1 MRPLTILHT
10 EWSDGWGGQEI
21 RIVDEARGIAER
33 GHRVLIVA
41 RPQCKILAKA
51 RDAGLGTIELEMRR
65 AFDFAAIKKLRD
77 IIRAEKA
84 DIVVTHSSVD
94 SWIGAFAAKRAG
106 TRLIRTRHLSSEVPS
121 HPLNIIYRLP
131 DAVVTTG
138 EAVRRQLIEHSRLR
152 EDRVTSI
159 PTGVDVD
166 KFSPRPPDL
175 AAKRALGLPDDCKVA
190 TMVAVLRKFKR
201 HELFLEAARM
211 LTEEAKGFR
220 FLVVGDGPR
229 REIIEQMIREK
240 NLGESVKMSGHVE
253 DVRPILSFS
262 DVAVLS
268 SGWGEGVPQAIAQ
281 ALAMARPVVA
291 TDVGSIP
298 ELVKHEETGLLVT
311 KENVQALAA
320 AMKRMLTDTELAT
333 RCGKHG
339 RAHVVQNFSRE
350 KMINDTL
357 GLYEQL
363 ITESAQL
370 C

>member
-21 RIVDEARGIAER
+21 RIVEEARGVAER

-41 RPQCKILAKA
+41 RPQCRILAKA
-51 RDAGLGTIELEMRR
+51 RDAGLGTVELEMRR
-65 AFDFAAIKKLRD
+65 AFDFAAVKKLRD

-106 TRLIRTRHLSSEVPS
+106 VKLIRTRHLSSEVPS

-131 DAVVTTG
+131 NAVVTTG
-138 EAVRRQLIEHSRLR
+138 ESVRRQLIEHSRLR
-152 EDRVTSI
+152 EDKVVSI

-166 KFSPRPPDL
+166 KFAPRPPDL

-201 HELFLEAARM
+201 HELFLEAARI
-211 LTEEAKGFR
+211 LREKGEAIR
-220 FLVVGDGPR
+220 FLIVGEGPQR
-229 REIIEQMIREK
+229 PNIEQLIREK
-240 NLGESVKMSGHVE
+240 NLGDCVKLTGHVE
-253 DVRPILSFS
+253 DVRAILSLS
-262 DVAVLS
+262 DVVVLS
-268 SGWGEGVPQAIAQ
+268 SGWGEGVPQAVAQ

-291 TDVGSIP
+291 TNVGSVA
-298 ELVKHEETGLLVT
+298 ELVKNEQTGLLVA
-311 KENVQALAA
+311 KEDAQALASA
-320 AMKRMLTDTELAT
+320 IKRMLSDTAFASECCK
-333 RCGKHG
+333 RG
-339 RAHVVQNFSRE
+339 RDHVVHNFSRE

-357 GLYEQL
+357 RLYERLMQ
-363 ITESAQL
+363 
-370 C
+370 